1 MLTEC
6 NMVEVE
12 CPSCSETVDL
22 GSDSSGTYECPYC
35 NEDFEYSSN
44 SEANEKAEQLLELIR
59 IDKIPPRVELLREGE
74 SRSGGRF
81 FNHIKGIG
89 DLAYAVV
96 AGIIWLMFLIIPII
110 WFTTLSFF
118 IITDPGNVENWPL
131 ACFATLI
138 PVPIMYLTIPAAI
151 ESIFNPDP
159 LILLTTRTY
168 FDEDEKII
176 FVTTEEENITQ
187 GEMSEMAIETAFELT
202 SKHRVTV
209 DYEPG
214 SDGAV
219 RPDLYS
225 VFILDGEKE
234 YGGALVFFGTMTS
247 EKKSIEQARTLGNRL
262 GIELTDPVV
271 R

>member
-1 MLTEC
+1 
-6 NMVEVE
+6 MVEVE

-22 GSDSSGTYECPYC
+22 GSDTTGAYECPYC

-44 SEANEKAEQLLELIR
+44 SETNEKAEQLLELIQNNEL
-59 IDKIPPRVELLREGE
+59 PPQIELLRENE

-81 FNHIKGIG
+81 FNRITSAGQLPYFIIW
-89 DLAYAVV
+89 
-96 AGIIWLMFLIIPII
+96 GIIWLMFLVIPII
-110 WFTTLSFF
+110 WFTTLAFF
-118 IITDPGNVENWPL
+118 IITDSGNVTNWPL

-138 PVPIMYLTIPAAI
+138 PVPIMYFVIPATI
-151 ESIFNPDP
+151 EQWFNPDP

-168 FDEDEKII
+168 FDEDERII

-187 GEMSEMAIETAFELT
+187 GEMSEMAIETVFELT
-202 SKHRVTV
+202 SKHRVTI

-225 VFILDGEKE
+225 IFLLDNE
-234 YGGALVFFGTMTS
+234 YDNRGNRIFFGTIRND
-247 EKKSIEQARTLGNRL
+247 EKKSIEQARALANRL
-262 GIELTDPVV
+262 GVQFD
-271 R
+271 